1 MNFDDLEVFFAI
13 EVRKMKKFFKRR
25 ILFFILSFRKK
36 SIKLFR
42 EDSVQFDISKFF
54 KDSDFGRDSDS
65 VISGDFKTDSLFI
78 RSSLSSLD
86 SGIGLTF
93 NFFFSLMFRVLIDI
107 LDVICEEFRGR
118 VLIVLSEDDFML
130 EDSSRD
136 FRVDSFIDVI
146 NGEIF
151 REDNFAF
158 FFYIL
163 SDFCSCDSCDD
174 SCSDSDDSVY
184 ADDFS
189 DFDFDFGFIIRII
202 IFIFQRSFFTDL
214 DSDIDECFSFLRQD
228 KCFFFL
234 VFLKFRNLIVYI
246 NFVNRGNRIKINGSV
261 IKKDFR
267 Q

>member
-1 MNFDDLEVFFAI
+1 M
-13 EVRKMKKFFKRR
+13 
-25 ILFFILSFRKK
+25 
-36 SIKLFR
+36 
-42 EDSVQFDISKFF
+42 
-54 KDSDFGRDSDS
+54 
-65 VISGDFKTDSLFI
+65 ISGDFKTDSLFI

-86 SGIGLTF
+86 SGFGLTF

-202 IFIFQRSFFTDL
+202 IFIF
-214 DSDIDECFSFLRQD
+214 
-228 KCFFFL
+228 
-234 VFLKFRNLIVYI
+234 
-246 NFVNRGNRIKINGSV
+246 
-261 IKKDFR
+261 
-267 Q
+267 

>member
-1 MNFDDLEVFFAI
+1 MKFDDLEVFFAI

-174 SCSDSDDSVY
+174 SCSDSYDSVY

>member
-1 MNFDDLEVFFAI
+1 M
-13 EVRKMKKFFKRR
+13 
-25 ILFFILSFRKK
+25 
-36 SIKLFR
+36 
-42 EDSVQFDISKFF
+42 
-54 KDSDFGRDSDS
+54 
-65 VISGDFKTDSLFI
+65 ISGDFKTDSLFI

-184 ADDFS
+184 GDDFS

-202 IFIFQRSFFTDL
+202 IFIF
-214 DSDIDECFSFLRQD
+214 
-228 KCFFFL
+228 
-234 VFLKFRNLIVYI
+234 
-246 NFVNRGNRIKINGSV
+246 
-261 IKKDFR
+261 
-267 Q
+267 